1 MARTGKPHADENRAT
16 TAATWARRGG
26 EFLRGLFD
34 LQFRRLLTP
43 RMLPTLF
50 VLAIGASAWAVLV
63 YVAQGFAQSMGL
75 GLLRLLL
82 IGPIVFLVLVT
93 LARVLLELCL
103 AVFRIAVHASRMA
116 GHTEDIA
123 GGLPRIQF
131 WKTPRRKGAQS
142 FEEP

>member
-1 MARTGKPHADENRAT
+1 MAQTPERDDENHGTSAP
-16 TAATWARRGG
+16 AWARRGG

-50 VLAIGASAWAVLV
+50 LLAIGASAWAVLV
-63 YVAQGFAQSMGL
+63 YVAQGFVQSASL

-82 IGPIVFLVLVT
+82 IGPLAFLVLVT
-93 LARVLLELCL
+93 AARVLLELCL
-103 AVFRIAVHASRMA
+103 AVFRIAVHTSRMA
-116 GHTEDIA
+116 GHTENIA

-131 WKTPRRKGAQS
+131 WKSSRRKGVES
-142 FEEP
+142 FEDE